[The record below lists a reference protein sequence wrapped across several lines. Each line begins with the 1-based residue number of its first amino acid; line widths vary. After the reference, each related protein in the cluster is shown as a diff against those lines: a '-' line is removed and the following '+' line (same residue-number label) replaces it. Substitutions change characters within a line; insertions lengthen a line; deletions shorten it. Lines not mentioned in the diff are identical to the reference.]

1 MVKINLVGPFRT
13 SSTLPSLLISEGN
26 YQPRNFIWCTCE
38 SIIWVNLL
46 HIVISLPQLAWEK
59 RLCCSCCCCCRRR
72 RLTYCHYDFNS
83 GLILTT
89 DGMYQLAETWQ
100 DILRLIGCTNNLEYS
115 WTRQSQKCTQLHS
128 LSHWENVSER
138 HMDHPKWLK
147 TRHFW
152 GPTCKRTTMTTIIIL
167 DIEPSHNVLPS
178 CERLLIVYYRSVKL
192 SWLSWHDAGFKSWVE
207 LVIHNNY

>member
-1 MVKINLVGPFRT
+1 MMHLWINHLG
-13 SSTLPSLLISEGN
+13 
-26 YQPRNFIWCTCE
+26 E
-38 SIIWVNLL
+38 S
-46 HIVISLPQLAWEK
+46 
-59 RLCCSCCCCCRRR
+59 
-72 RLTYCHYDFNS
+72 LTYCHYDFNS

-147 TRHFW
+147 TCHFW

-192 SWLSWHDAGFKSWVE
+192 SWLSWHDTGFE
-207 LVIHNNY
+207 LSGVGDSQLLKQTSHSYIAVHYFWSLSDSVVVSTIFCTNTICYISKTVVQIFWLYD